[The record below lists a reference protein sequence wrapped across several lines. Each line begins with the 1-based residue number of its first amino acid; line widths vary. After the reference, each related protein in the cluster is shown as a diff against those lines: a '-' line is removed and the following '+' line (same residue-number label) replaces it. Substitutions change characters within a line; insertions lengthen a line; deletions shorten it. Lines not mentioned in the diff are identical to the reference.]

1 MTVDGLGNIGDI
13 KKQKTVNIS
22 GAKPVEKS
30 AESGIIN
37 KQNSNF
43 AKATEIFNFSEN
55 IGEVYPQTIAD
66 ALENSYIGQET
77 LKMLSEKGVKPILDY
92 SVNSF
97 SYRGRATWQKKKS

>member
-22 GAKPVEKS
+22 GAKTVEKS

-55 IGEVYPQTIAD
+55 IGEVSPQAIAD
-66 ALENSYIGQET
+66 TLENSYIGQES
-77 LKMLSEKGVKPILDY
+77 LKSAQRK
-92 SVNSF
+92 
-97 SYRGRATWQKKKS
+97 RC